1 MKEVVRQALL
11 DPRNTWSIGTF
22 GAIGEFRWDAGE
34 ETLHTDALSRVTKRA
49 AIRITPADDIKIIAF
64 ETLAADGKSWHND
77 VAFCMKRTAEADKP
91 HVVRELGPDRD
102 ALREDQRDAILFDL
116 GVGIGHVHMCA
127 RTHDPDHIK
136 IMRSLEGLSI
146 FSEQARHLH
155 ADTLRAQP
163 HRVMLSPL
171 GRLEVYQEIPHP
183 NGKSPEGPHTHLIAK
198 SIASGRTHA
207 ATDPIPE
214 GYQPILTLHPGSP
227 WRDVLGHEQPFSDE
241 KDAAFLALWNQYALP
256 DEHAIAKTVRETVT
270 AGTAPRPDV
279 WPDTRRGRTTARVA
293 LRRLTQKRDAN
304 VAAWASQFDNIPA
317 DQDAELL
324 AE

>member
-1 MKEVVRQALL
+1 MKNIVRQALL

-22 GAIGEFRWDAGE
+22 GAIGEFRWDADE
-34 ETLHTDALSRVTKRA
+34 ETLHVDDFSRVTKRA
-49 AIRITPADDIKIIAF
+49 GIRIDPADDIKIVAF

-77 VAFCMKRTAEADKP
+77 VAFCMQRTADSDVP
-91 HVVRELGPDRD
+91 HVVRELGPDHE

-127 RTHDPDHIK
+127 RTHDQEHIK

-146 FSEQARHLH
+146 FSEEARGLH

-171 GRLEVYQEIPHP
+171 GRLEVYQPIPHP

-207 ATDPIPE
+207 TTDPIPE
-214 GYQPILTLHPGSP
+214 GYQPVMTLHPGSP
-227 WRDVLGHEQPFSDE
+227 WRDVLGHDQPFSDE
-241 KDAAFLALWNQYALP
+241 KDAAFLALWGAHAHAEEQ
-256 DEHAIAKTVRETVT
+256 AIAKSVRDAVLS
-270 AGTAPRPDV
+270 GVAPDDFT
-279 WPDTRRGRTTARVA
+279 WPTTRRGRTTARIA
-293 LRRLTQKRDAN
+293 LRRLAQKSEARPS
-304 VAAWASQFDNIPA
+304 AWVTQFDNIPA
-317 DQDAELL
+317 DQDVELL
-324 AE
+324 AD